1 MDFLLAAAPPT
12 LVNTAQH
19 TLAASDTFTSNN
31 KAVADS
37 SALSALVGIVPL
49 ATFFVLLMVVKLKA
63 HWSALG
69 AMVMALIV
77 AIVLFAMPANL
88 AVLTMTEGIAFGL
101 FPIVFIIWMAVWVY
115 DLTVKSNRFE
125 DLRLIFSKIGR
136 GDMRVQA
143 LLIGFSFGGLLEAL
157 AGFGAPV
164 AIVAAMLL
172 AIGMKPMKA
181 VLVTLVANTA
191 PVAFGAMAIPL
202 TTAGGLTGIKPE
214 IVAAMAGRQV
224 SVLAVIVPFILCF
237 IMDGVR
243 GFRQVWPMALV
254 LGVAFGSGQFLASN
268 YFLYD
273 LTDVVACLLSL
284 TVGVLF
290 LMVWAPKTPE
300 EQASQ
305 TSASSGNELNVQRT
319 SLALFPYLLVIVV
332 FAVAKLWTVG
342 VNIPKALTSTDIKFP
357 WPGLDGHLVDS
368 TGKPLTATVFNFNWL
383 SNPGTLLFLSGLIT
397 VIVYM
402 LNTEGGKY
410 PMSFKLGFG
419 ELFGGAYRMRLA
431 ALTIAAVMGLAY
443 VMNFSGQTGAI
454 GAFLAGSGSFF
465 PFISPILGWVG
476 TAVTGSATSANALF
490 SKMQATAATSV
501 GAEPALMVGAN
512 TTGAVIGKMLSPQ
525 TLTIASAAVQMENG
539 EAKIMKNII
548 GFSIGLIL
556 FVCVLVFLQSTPIL
570 GWMVVS

>member
-1 MDFLLAAAPPT
+1 
-12 LVNTAQH
+12 
-19 TLAASDTFTSNN
+19 
-31 KAVADS
+31 
-37 SALSALVGIVPL
+37 
-49 ATFFVLLMVVKLKA
+49 
-63 HWSALG
+63 
-69 AMVMALIV
+69 
-77 AIVLFAMPANL
+77 
-88 AVLTMTEGIAFGL
+88 
-101 FPIVFIIWMAVWVY
+101 
-115 DLTVKSNRFE
+115 
-125 DLRLIFSKIGR
+125 
-136 GDMRVQA
+136 
-143 LLIGFSFGGLLEAL
+143 
-157 AGFGAPV
+157 
-164 AIVAAMLL
+164 
-172 AIGMKPMKA
+172 
-181 VLVTLVANTA
+181 
-191 PVAFGAMAIPL
+191 
-202 TTAGGLTGIKPE
+202 
-214 IVAAMAGRQV
+214 
-224 SVLAVIVPFILCF
+224 
-237 IMDGVR
+237 
-243 GFRQVWPMALV
+243 MALV

-556 FVCVLVFLQSTPIL
+556 FACVLVFLQSTPIL

>member
-19 TLAASDTFTSNN
+19 TLAASDTFTSNT

-63 HWSALG
+63 HWSAIG

-342 VNIPKALTSTDIKFP
+342 VNIPKALT
-357 WPGLDGHLVDS
+357 
-368 TGKPLTATVFNFNWL
+368 ATVFNFNWL

-556 FVCVLVFLQSTPIL
+556 FACVLVFLQSTPIL